1 MDTNQQV
8 NQADGIPPLSFP
20 FGEPEGQ
27 QAKKASRPSE
37 EAAAAS
43 SPGCSLAV
51 PARPVALAETSP
63 RKLANQ
69 FASFDAEQTRQA
81 FADLSEEIRDKAEEF
96 ACACKGAA
104 EKWDELTPRLSRM
117 QALLSQRGE
126 KRQAVLREAGLPTW
140 TEWFEG
146 FKKDLGLKIS
156 LRAVQKRLARLR
168 DRSAGGRDG
177 RVGGRRRPSKP
188 ESETAPYRHGYQAA
202 KAELQPQLKAAAE
215 RQDALGKRIA
225 ELEGENRRL
234 RGIADE
240 AQQQFQEGADGAA
253 ASLSPQ
259 LERLKELTKL
269 ATEAFRIINGKFG
282 ERLMG
287 SPEGNRL
294 VDLAKK
300 AAAIKWKAKLC

>member
-1 MDTNQQV
+1 MDTNQQQV
-8 NQADGIPPLSFP
+8 NQAEGIPSLGFP

-27 QAKKASRPSE
+27 HEKKTSRPSK
-37 EAAAAS
+37 EAAADP
-43 SPGCSLAV
+43 PGCALAV
-51 PARPVALAETSP
+51 PAQPVALAEASP
-63 RKLANQ
+63 WELANQ
-69 FASFDAEQTRQA
+69 FASFDAEQA
-81 FADLSEEIRDKAEEF
+81 KKEFADLSEEIRGKTEAF
-96 ACACKGAA
+96 ACACKDAA

-156 LRAVQKRLARLR
+156 LRAVQKRLAKLR
-168 DRSAGGRDG
+168 DKSAGGKVG
-177 RVGGRRRPSKP
+177 RAGGCRKRAKP
-188 ESETAPYRHGYQAA
+188 ESEKAPYKHGYQAA

-225 ELEGENRRL
+225 ELEGDNKRL

-240 AQQQFQEGADGAA
+240 VQQQLQESVDGAA
-253 ASLSPQ
+253 ANLPPQ
-259 LERLKELTKL
+259 FERLKELAKL
-269 ATEAFRIINGKFG
+269 AAEAFRIINGRFG

-287 SPEGNRL
+287 SPDGNRL
-294 VDLAKK
+294 VELAKK
-300 AAAIKWKAKLC
+300 AAAIKWKGKTC